1 MGHGTTKWKNS
12 IPHQKAEVEA
22 EVAQVEGEDE
32 EVVNI
37 RCHLERHQVSFALT
51 PKKSAVLPFV
61 CLMVLK
67 IRISLSNL
75 SKILFRICE
84 VCDITALQIYSHSSP

>member
-1 MGHGTTKWKNS
+1 MGHGHGTTKWKNS

-37 RCHLERHQVSFALT
+37 RGYLELHHVSDALT
-51 PKKSAVLPFV
+51 
-61 CLMVLK
+61 
-67 IRISLSNL
+67 
-75 SKILFRICE
+75 
-84 VCDITALQIYSHSSP
+84 